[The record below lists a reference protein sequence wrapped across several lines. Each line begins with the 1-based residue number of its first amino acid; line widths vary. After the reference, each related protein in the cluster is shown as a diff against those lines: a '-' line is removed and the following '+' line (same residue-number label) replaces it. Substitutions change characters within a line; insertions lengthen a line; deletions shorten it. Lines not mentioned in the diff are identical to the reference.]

1 MKLKVIISGLITVML
16 VIPGMA
22 IAGDIIVIGNKSVAE
37 SKLAKSDIK
46 KIYLG
51 TKTTWS
57 DKKKIVFVT
66 QDNTSVSEPFLK
78 TYVKKS
84 VSQFSSYWKSKVF
97 TGQGTPPK
105 SFASDEE
112 LVQFVAQTEGAI
124 GYVSSN
130 EGLDNVKILTVE

>member
-1 MKLKVIISGLITVML
+1 MNLKLVISGLMAVML

-22 IAGDIIVIGNKSVAE
+22 IAGDIVVIGNKSVAE
-37 SKLAKSDIK
+37 SRLSKNDIK

-57 DKKKIVFVT
+57 DNQKIVFVI
-66 QDNTSVSEPFLK
+66 QDNTSISDEFLK

-84 VSQFSSYWKSKVF
+84 ASQFSSYWKSKVF

-112 LVQFVAQTEGAI
+112 LVQFIAQTEGAM

-130 EGLDNVKILTVE
+130 EGLDNVKILKVD